1 MQSQALSSLR
11 IHNQRITDF
20 NCQGSVEA
28 CGCSKHVSGIA
39 GADWLSL
46 GGSAWENCVRSPYVW
61 EIKRLGHTG
70 TSVIDIRRM
79 SWSRNGN
86 SGFHPLN
93 PLQYYEIIVRF
104 GVDSMIR
111 GPSEQDLCKRA
122 ECAVGIYDDM
132 RQEVSH
138 DQPKRPKIEPN
149 RKSAAL
155 SGHNRAGHCASVPW
169 TNRGTDIL
177 TGRQA
182 KNGAGCLPFWFK
194 IWSFLLRIFLPH
206 AHDLLPQMATYNE

>member
-1 MQSQALSSLR
+1 MLSSRSLRPTNLSRPCEIATSIGIVLAFSMQAVLSKFKACKARRYLLR
-11 IHNQRITDF
+11 IRNQRITGF

-61 EIKRLGHTG
+61 EIERLGHTG

-93 PLQYYEIIVRF
+93 PLQYYETIVRF

-111 GPSEQDLCKRA
+111 GPSEQDLCKSA
-122 ECAVGIYDDM
+122 ECAVGVYDDM
-132 RQEVSH
+132 RQEVPMTNPR
-138 DQPKRPKIEPN
+138 DQR
-149 RKSAAL
+149 
-155 SGHNRAGHCASVPW
+155 
-169 TNRGTDIL
+169 
-177 TGRQA
+177 
-182 KNGAGCLPFWFK
+182 
-194 IWSFLLRIFLPH
+194 
-206 AHDLLPQMATYNE
+206 